1 MSDHVRIAYLY
12 IIYNNYNY
20 NIVRSKDFVKLL
32 TIKTNGKTR
41 RFDRASVII
50 K

>member
-1 MSDHVRIAYLY
+1 MVQSLQNRSMSYWNLRAYTSH
-12 IIYNNYNY
+12 I
-20 NIVRSKDFVKLL
+20 SKDLL
-32 TIKTNGKTR
+32 KHVTIKTNSKTR

>member
-1 MSDHVRIAYLY
+1 MVQSLQNRSMSYRNLQAYTRH
-12 IIYNNYNY
+12 I
-20 NIVRSKDFVKLL
+20 SKCFLKHL
-32 TIKTNGKTR
+32 TIKTNSKTR